1 MQSLLKLL
9 PSWVPFAVL
18 GVLVAIIAGG
28 AWMLRSALIEKGE
41 ATVRAQDAE
50 AIIEQNKKD
59 QVLSASLIKELRTK
73 VEYSNA
79 AAIDTYKQ
87 IDSRPVI
94 TSSNPVFHDASV
106 GVCKI
111 LSQTCGP

>member
-1 MQSLLKLL
+1 MLKFL
-9 PSWVPFAVL
+9 PPWVPIAVA
-18 GVLVAIIAGG
+18 GVLVAIIVAGG
-28 AWMLRSALIEKGE
+28 LMLRSALIEKGE

-50 AIIEQNKKD
+50 AIIEKNKQD
-59 QVLSASLIKELRTK
+59 QILSASLIKELQKK

-79 AAIDTYKQ
+79 AAIDTNRQ

-94 TSSNPVFHDASV
+94 TSSNPVFHDASL